1 VVNDCGPGIP
11 DPVIDEI
18 FATFYT
24 TTPDGTGL
32 GLTIARTI
40 IETYGGR
47 SGLKTKPKV
56 VRHFIS
62 QLP

>member
-1 VVNDCGPGIP
+1 
-11 DPVIDEI
+11 
-18 FATFYT
+18 
-24 TTPDGTGL
+24 
-32 GLTIARTI
+32 LTIARTI

>member
-1 VVNDCGPGIP
+1 VNDCGPGIP

-24 TTPDGTGL
+24 TKPDGTGL

-40 IETYGGR
+40 VDMYGGR